1 MTKELFLS
9 LSLSALH
16 YVTDRA
22 PGSLWN
28 ERRRHQH
35 HLVQELHREAAAD
48 LSHGSPDT
56 FVCWSILCELFLF
69 FYFFCG
75 HITALINCLQSSLS
89 PTASCDH
96 PAVYGHPGEP
106 AVHRWAR
113 PSHPGCLPAVLCSSA
128 LRSHSASLQTV
139 TPACLVTSIGI
150 MWDGLL

>member
-1 MTKELFLS
+1 MTKELFLIF
-9 LSLSALH
+9 LSLFQRFIMLL
-16 YVTDRA
+16 T
-22 PGSLWN
+22 
-28 ERRRHQH
+28 E
-35 HLVQELHREAAAD
+35 HLVRCETSGVDINTTWYKNCIERLQQIFLMVVLIHLFAD
-48 LSHGSPDT
+48 LYCVFS
-56 FVCWSILCELFLF
+56 
-69 FYFFCG
+69 G

-128 LRSHSASLQTV
+128 LRSHNASLQTV

-150 MWDGLL
+150 IGDGLL